1 MRTLIGIFVAGIVVV
16 LLGSALFVTRSVTA
30 LARQTAVSPTSP
42 VAQTQP
48 IYPTPFANNN
58 QGMGPENWMMREG
71 RWHRQGGMMGRGMMG
86 MDRCDQG
93 YGRWNGN
100 TAPLQPGGNTAVS
113 PENVS
118 FKNDIQPIFNANC
131 IACHGG
137 TNGLYLTSY
146 EGLMQGGVNGPVII
160 PGDPAN
166 SRLIWYVS
174 DGYMPLG
181 GPPLSAGQAQTLA
194 NWVAAGAPNN

>member
-1 MRTLIGIFVAGIVVV
+1 MRTLIGIVIVGIV
-16 LLGSALFVTRSVTA
+16 LIILGSAFFV
-30 LARQTAVSPTSP
+30 ARPVMAMIRRVDISPI
-42 VAQTQP
+42 AQTLP
-48 IYPTPFANNN
+48 AYPTPFAAGSQRLGQNNW
-58 QGMGPENWMMREG
+58 GMREG
-71 RWHRQGGMMGRGMMG
+71 NWNMQGGMMGRGMMG
-86 MDRCDQG
+86 MDRCDWASG
-93 YGRWNGN
+93 SWNGRI
-100 TAPLQPGGNTAVS
+100 AQLMPEGDAAVS

-118 FKNDIQPIFNANC
+118 FSNDIRPIFNANC

-146 EGLMQGGVNGPVII
+146 EDVMQGGVNGPVII
-160 PGDPAN
+160 PGNPAN

-181 GPPLSAGQAQTLA
+181 GPPLSAGQVQTLA